1 MPADI
6 DPAALSDVLAGHAI
20 GRSVHAA
27 LLDLDPSQVAQ
38 IRARVAGRVVGRWPV
53 DPLAAWRLAPLDL
66 AALVRVVVELEP
78 GQLFELD
85 PLDGSGGALRG
96 RISRTMPRPD
106 PAELARRGPAVA
118 APLAPAP
125 AVGGVTFDPQ
135 AAALVMQ
142 LLEHHQRTT
151 SELADLTRHEVA
163 AWRGLGAELAHGLAR
178 ASHGGAAT
186 AELIAAHRE
195 ITRLSVELAT
205 ARGEAAAL
213 RVELVRFQGLA
224 RAALEEG
231 AQPGGV
237 AAWISE
243 IGEAAGPIVEAFG
256 PLVAAYLSRGAP
268 GGAPGPAP
276 AEPHADGG

>member
-1 MPADI
+1 MSADI
-6 DPAALSDVLAGHAI
+6 DPARLSDVLAGHAI

-27 LLDLDPSQVAQ
+27 LLDLDPGQVAQ

-53 DPLAAWRLAPLDL
+53 DPVSAWRLAPLDL

-118 APLAPAP
+118 APLAPA
-125 AVGGVTFDPQ
+125 AGGVTFDPQ

-142 LLEHHQRTT
+142 LLEHHQRT
-151 SELADLTRHEVA
+151 SAELADLTRHEVA
-163 AWRGLGAELAHGLAR
+163 AWRGLGAELVHGLAR

-231 AQPGGV
+231 QQPGGV
-237 AAWISE
+237 ASWIAE
-243 IGEAAGPIVEAFG
+243 IGEAAGPIVEALG
-256 PLVAAYLSRGAP
+256 PLLAAYLSRGAP
-268 GGAPGPAP
+268 PGGPPA
-276 AEPHADGG
+276 AEPHADGS